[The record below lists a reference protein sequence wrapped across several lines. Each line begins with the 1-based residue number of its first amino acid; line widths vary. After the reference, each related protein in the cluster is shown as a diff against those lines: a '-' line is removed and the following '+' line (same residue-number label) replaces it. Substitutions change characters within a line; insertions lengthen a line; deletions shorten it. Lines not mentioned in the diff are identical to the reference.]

1 MPHPH
6 ARLHSPLL
14 PCALGPLLPCS
25 LAPTPAVTF
34 LDNWTRSELVYHNR
48 HGWARNL
55 LLDKYPVLDEF
66 PDEVAVY

>member
-1 MPHPH
+1 
-6 ARLHSPLL
+6 
-14 PCALGPLLPCS
+14 
-25 LAPTPAVTF
+25 
-34 LDNWTRSELVYHNR
+34 VYHNR